1 MASQYSPF
9 LFLRYRKAIRE
20 VLSQIPFSEH
30 FNTTRDLIPKFYA
43 KARQGVLCN
52 SDFLLIRLIEKRSR
66 IFKSMNYH
74 H

>member
-9 LFLRYRKAIRE
+9 LFLRRRKAIRE

-30 FNTTRDLIPKFYA
+30 SNTTRYLIPKFYA

-52 SDFLLIRLIEKRSR
+52 SDFLLIRLC
-66 IFKSMNYH
+66 H
-74 H
+74 